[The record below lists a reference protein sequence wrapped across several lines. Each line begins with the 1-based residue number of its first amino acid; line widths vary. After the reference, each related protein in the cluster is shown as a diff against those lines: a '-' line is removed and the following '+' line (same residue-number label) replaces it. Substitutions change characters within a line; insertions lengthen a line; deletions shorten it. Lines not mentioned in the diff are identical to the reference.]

1 VPHQTKPGRRLQE
14 GRGYATTTG
23 SRLALADWLPSWGV
37 TGVGMASTS
46 DSWKGSLA
54 AGRRR
59 VRLLA
64 GQRPRGQEPAGAA
77 HDRQGRCGLA
87 GQARRAGQV
96 PAVAG
101 APRPIRQLRDL
112 TRYRRALLHDR
123 TRELQRLGKL
133 LEDAQIKLS
142 SVASDRFGVSGRAM
156 LEALIQGE
164 RDPKVLAQLARR
176 RLRAKLVA
184 LEEALCGFF
193 TDHHAVILPMMLGNI
208 DRHSQQIAAW
218 TPPSSRRSPRSLGR
232 WPSWMRS
239 PGSAGSPPRS

>member
-1 VPHQTKPGRRLQE
+1 
-14 GRGYATTTG
+14 
-23 SRLALADWLPSWGV
+23 
-37 TGVGMASTS
+37 
-46 DSWKGSLA
+46 
-54 AGRRR
+54 
-59 VRLLA
+59 
-64 GQRPRGQEPAGAA
+64 
-77 HDRQGRCGLA
+77 
-87 GQARRAGQV
+87 
-96 PAVAG
+96 
-101 APRPIRQLRDL
+101 
-112 TRYRRALLHDR
+112 
-123 TRELQRLGKL
+123 
-133 LEDAQIKLS
+133 
-142 SVASDRFGVSGRAM
+142 M